1 MMKTLRYLI
10 IVFSMVAGTGICPC
24 GADPLAITP
33 FYTSNQS
40 PLALIYGLPAVENAI
55 TQPVGRGWGL
65 LAVDVA
71 NNFDTTSNSRE
82 RLVLDGES
90 NRLTLALRYGLTDKL
105 EIGVDL
111 PFVGYSG
118 GVFDAFIEGWHRFFG
133 LSDGGRPSAPRD
145 RLLFTYEKDGLERLR
160 LDDDNFGIGDMRLT
174 SGWQLYH
181 DGSANPFAVALRASL
196 KLPTG
201 SAAKLHGSGSTDIAL
216 WLTGSDDY
224 LLPGSWGHLTLF
236 MAAGG
241 MAMTDGR
248 VLKDQKQNLAGF
260 GGLGFGWSPADRIA
274 LKTQVSAHTSFYRGS
289 DLEELSQPG
298 VLLMVGGTY
307 AFSPKTA
314 LDIAV
319 SEDTSLAASPDVAL
333 HLGLSHQF

>member
-1 MMKTLRYLI
+1 MMKTLRYVI

-24 GADPLAITP
+24 GADPLAVTP

-40 PLALIYGLPAVENAI
+40 PLALIYGLPAAENAI
-55 TQPVGRGWGL
+55 IQPVGHGWGL
-65 LAVDVA
+65 LAVEVA
-71 NNFDTTSNSRE
+71 NNFDSTNNSRE
-82 RLVLDGES
+82 GLLLDGES

-133 LSDGGRPSAPRD
+133 LSDGGRPRAPQD

-160 LDDDNFGIGDMRLT
+160 LDDDNLGIGDMRLT

-201 SAAKLHGSGSTDIAL
+201 STAKLHGSGSTDIAL

-248 VLKDQKQNLAGF
+248 VLKDQQQNLAGF
-260 GGLGFGWSPADRIA
+260 GSLGFGWSPADRIA

-307 AFSPKTA
+307 AFSPQTA

-319 SEDTSLAASPDVAL
+319 SEDTSLAASPDVSL